1 MQGLDRRELMGLVE
15 PPNIEEEELVG
26 IVWDAMDG
34 MLQHCQQT
42 VKQQAGY
49 FLRMEAVR
57 SEAKQT
63 KYRLLQPY
71 MDPHAMKDYAR
82 PWK

>member
-1 MQGLDRRELMGLVE
+1 MFREENTEFILWLETMRWPAYLQELDRQELMGLVE
-15 PPNIEEEELVG
+15 PPNTEEEELVG

-34 MLQHCQQT
+34 ILQHCQQT

-57 SEAKQT
+57 SEAK
-63 KYRLLQPY
+63 
-71 MDPHAMKDYAR
+71 
-82 PWK
+82 